1 MTSAIRTTRN
11 SRTKIF
17 AACPAKIFA
26 AGSNAGK
33 NPCGWLR
40 ISQKRNASLPGS
52 LEFVSQTQGAPPH
65 RSVRQ
70 VQSAATQPASPWS
83 GLATLDARP
92 KTRHRRGLSARAQ
105 RGISLRLQPNRTPC
119 ATARPA
125 LFGDM
130 LR

>member
-33 NPCGWLR
+33 KPLR
-40 ISQKRNASLPGS
+40 VAPDFTKTKRFVTRQSRVRFADAGRTAAPQRSPSAFRSHPAGLKSSQGLPQSRRDCHPEHSEGS
-52 LEFVSQTQGAPPH
+52 LFGCNLSEPV
-65 RSVRQ
+65 
-70 VQSAATQPASPWS
+70 AAQLGPAF
-83 GLATLDARP
+83 
-92 KTRHRRGLSARAQ
+92 
-105 RGISLRLQPNRTPC
+105 
-119 ATARPA
+119 
-125 LFGDM
+125 FGDM